1 MSVSSVTEANQTGNE
16 LLLGTFIS
24 LLLPTGGTH
33 LLYLSLFPLLLLH
46 LLPHLLLG
54 GLFDCYHN
62 LLSERKGAEEHVV
75 PVQTIKLNQAETGR
89 ITRRTLTLNETTN
102 HLTAPSTWSLVAE
115 CRL

>member
-16 LLLGTFIS
+16 SLLGTFIS

-33 LLYLSLFPLLLLH
+33 LLYLVVCFH
-46 LLPHLLLG
+46 YCFYICYHT
-54 GLFDCYHN
+54 FYCYHN

-75 PVQTIKLNQAETGR
+75 PVQTLKLNQAETGR

-102 HLTAPSTWSLVAE
+102 HLTAPSMWSLMAE
-115 CRL
+115 CCL

>member
-16 LLLGTFIS
+16 SLLCTFIS

-33 LLYLSLFPLLLLH
+33 LLYLIVPLLLLH
-46 LLPHLLLG
+46 LLPHLLLA

-89 ITRRTLTLNETTN
+89 ITRRTVTLNETTN
-102 HLTAPSTWSLVAE
+102 HLTAPSMWSLMTE
-115 CRL
+115 CCL